1 MHSSTLPRAL
11 AAAVF
16 TLVLATSPVTGHA
29 APDAQFRPAFQLFNQ
44 ASAGDKGAVD
54 AAADAFDALLQAE
67 PASPVLMAYSG
78 ASIAMKARTTV
89 MPWKKI
95 GFAEDGL
102 ATLDKALAL
111 LTPAHDAI
119 GQHGTP
125 ASLETR
131 FVAASTFLAVPDFM
145 HRGARGSAL
154 LAEVLASPLF
164 AQSPLP
170 FQAAVWMR
178 AGTQAAKENRVAD
191 ARRFFEQVVQ
201 RGAPQAE
208 QARAALQGLPS

>member
-1 MHSSTLPRAL
+1 MNGSTLPRAL
-11 AAAVF
+11 AVAAL
-16 TLVLATSPVTGHA
+16 TLALTAGQA
-29 APDAQFRPAFQLFNQ
+29 APDAQFQPAFQLFNQ
-44 ASAGDKGAVD
+44 ASAGDKAAVD
-54 AAADAFDALLQAE
+54 AAAEAFDKLLQAE

-78 ASIAMKARTTV
+78 ASTAMKARTT
-89 MPWKKI
+89 MLPWKKM

-102 ATLDKALAL
+102 AALDKSLAL

-145 HRGARGSAL
+145 HRGARGHAL
-154 LAEVLASPLF
+154 LAEVLASPLL

-170 FQAAVWMR
+170 FQAAVWMQ
-178 AGTQAAKENRVAD
+178 AGKQAAKENRAAD
-191 ARRFFEQVVQ
+191 ARRLFEQVVQ

>member
-1 MHSSTLPRAL
+1 MNGSTLPRAL
-11 AAAVF
+11 AAGVF
-16 TLVLATSPVTGHA
+16 TLVLATSHA
-29 APDAQFRPAFQLFNQ
+29 APDDQFRPAFQLFSQ

-54 AAADAFDALLQAE
+54 AAADAFDKLLQAE

-78 ASIAMKARTTV
+78 ASTAMKARTTLL
-89 MPWKKI
+89 PWKKM

-102 ATLDKALAL
+102 AALDKSLAL

-164 AQSPLP
+164 AQAPLP
-170 FQAAVWMR
+170 FQATVWMQ
-178 AGTQAAKENRVAD
+178 AGRQAAKENRAAD

-208 QARAALQGLPS
+208 QARVALQGLPS

>member
-1 MHSSTLPRAL
+1 MNGSTVVRGL

-16 TLVLATSPVTGHA
+16 TLVLGAGPLGSRA
-29 APDAQFRPAFQLFNQ
+29 ASDAQFGPAFQLFNQ
-44 ASAGDKGAVD
+44 ASAGDRAAVD

-67 PASPVLMAYSG
+67 PSSPVLMAYSG
-78 ASIAMKARTTV
+78 ASTAMKARTT
-89 MPWKKI
+89 MLPWKKM

-102 ATLDKALAL
+102 AMLDKSLAL

-164 AQSPLP
+164 AQAPLP
-170 FQAAVWMR
+170 FQATVWMQ
-178 AGTQAAKENRVAD
+178 AGRQAAKESRMAE

>member
-1 MHSSTLPRAL
+1 MNGSLLPRAL
-11 AAAVF
+11 AFAVLA
-16 TLVLATSPVTGHA
+16 LVLATGQA
-29 APDAQFRPAFQLFNQ
+29 APDAQFQPAFQLFNQ
-44 ASAGDKGAVD
+44 ASAGDKDAID
-54 AAADAFDALLQAE
+54 AAAEAFDRLLQAE
-67 PASPVLMAYSG
+67 PASPVLMAYGG
-78 ASIAMKARTTV
+78 ASTAMKARTTLL
-89 MPWKKI
+89 PWKKI

-102 ATLDKALAL
+102 AMLDKALAL

-154 LAEVLASPLF
+154 LAEVLASPLL
-164 AQSPLP
+164 AQAPLP
-170 FQAAVWMR
+170 FQASVWMR
-178 AGTQAAKENRVAD
+178 AGAQAAKESRTAD

-201 RGAPQAE
+201 RDAPQAA